1 MTREGN
7 QLVKKTKAPTLI
19 KKYASFEMEENEN
32 IEEIFSRF
40 QTLVV

>member
-1 MTREGN
+1 ME
-7 QLVKKTKAPTLI
+7 TKALVLI
-19 KKYASFEMEENEN
+19 QKHESFKMEENEN